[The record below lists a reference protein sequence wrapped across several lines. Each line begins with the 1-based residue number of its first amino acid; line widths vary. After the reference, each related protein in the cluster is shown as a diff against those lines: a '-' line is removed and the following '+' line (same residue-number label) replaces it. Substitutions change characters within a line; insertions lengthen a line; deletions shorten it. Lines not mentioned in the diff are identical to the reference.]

1 MRCLF
6 FGLGSIGQRHVRNLR
21 ALYGKDVEIGAYRV
35 RGEHD
40 VIDERMRVAPG
51 ECLEEKY
58 GIQVFGDVERAF
70 AAAPDVV
77 FVTNPTS
84 LHLSVAQRAAEQGC
98 HLFIEKPLANSL
110 DGVEQL
116 ARVVDERRLVAF
128 VAYQLR
134 QHPAFRRI
142 QKILRDDT
150 LGRLCSVSFEVGEY
164 LPGFHPY
171 EDYRRSYA
179 SRSDLG
185 GGVTI
190 TQIHEIDLMVA
201 LFGVPERVFSLGG
214 QLSNLQIDVDDV
226 ASSLIQYRRSDG
238 RVLPVH
244 LHQDYLQKPPSRRC
258 RFIGERGRVEWTLS
272 TGGFVR
278 FDEQGEIAESLSYQD
293 YPRNQLFLDEL
304 GEFFACVKE
313 RRAAPI
319 GVRDGAASVQIA
331 LALRESQRSG
341 ETVGFGVG
349 AAS

>member
-21 ALYGKDVEIGAYRV
+21 ALYGQDVEICAHRV
-35 RGEHD
+35 RGERD
-40 VIDERMRVAPG
+40 VIDERMRITPG

-58 GIQVFGDVERAF
+58 GIRVFADVERAF

-84 LHLSVAQRAAEQGC
+84 LHLPVARRAAEQGC
-98 HLFIEKPLANSL
+98 DLFIEKPLASSREGI
-110 DGVEQL
+110 DEL
-116 ARVVDERRLVAF
+116 ARLVEEKRLVAF

-142 QKILRDDT
+142 QKLLREDA

-179 SRSDLG
+179 ARRDLG

-190 TQIHEIDLMVA
+190 TQIHELDLMVA

-214 QLSNLQIDVDDV
+214 QLSNLEIDVEDV

-272 TGGFVR
+272 TGSFVR
-278 FDEQGEIAESLSYQD
+278 YDEQGEVAESLSYQD

-313 RRAAPI
+313 RRPAPI
-319 GVRDGAASVQIA
+319 GVRDGAVSLEMA

-341 ETVGFGVG
+341 EPVGLRAE

>member
-21 ALYGKDVEIGAYRV
+21 ALYGKDVEIFAHRV
-35 RGEHD
+35 RGERD
-40 VIDERMRVAPG
+40 VIDERMRIAPG

-58 GIQVFGDVERAF
+58 GIQVFAEIERAF

-84 LHLSVAQRAAEQGC
+84 LHLSVAARAAEHGC
-98 HLFIEKPLANSL
+98 HLFIEKPLADSL
-110 DGVEQL
+110 DGVDAL
-116 ARVVDERRLVAF
+116 ARIVEEKRLVAF

-142 QKILRDDT
+142 QKLLREDS

-201 LFGVPERVFSLGG
+201 LFGMPERVFSLGG
-214 QLSNLQIDVDDV
+214 QLSSLQIDVDDV
-226 ASSLIQYRRSDG
+226 ASSLIQYRRRDG

-258 RFIGERGRVEWTLS
+258 RLIGERGRVEWTLS

-278 FDEQGEIAESLSYQD
+278 FDEHGEIADSLDYQD

-304 GEFFACVKE
+304 GEFFACVRE
-313 RRAAPI
+313 RRPAPI
-319 GVRDGAASVQIA
+319 GVRDGARSLEIA
-331 LALRESQRSG
+331 LALKESQRSG
-341 ETVGFGVG
+341 ETVELTAG